1 MDAVA
6 YVLEVV
12 LRFLKAKGFVLLPW
26 RWVVECLIAGFMS
39 IFG

>member
-26 RWVVECLIAGFMS
+26 RWVVECPIAGFMS